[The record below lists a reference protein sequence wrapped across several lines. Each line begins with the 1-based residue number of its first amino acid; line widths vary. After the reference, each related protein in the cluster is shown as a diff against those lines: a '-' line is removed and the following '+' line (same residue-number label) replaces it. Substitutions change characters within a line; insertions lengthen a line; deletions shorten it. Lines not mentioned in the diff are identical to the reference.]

1 MLEVNPVK
9 GKVISLKG
17 SIVEIEFLGEK
28 PEINDVLV
36 DENDDSIKLLVYKS
50 SSENSFYCIVLTAY
64 DNISRGSKIVS
75 TGEKLNVPVGQGVLG
90 RVINMF
96 GQPVDGLGE
105 LKSDT
110 KETIFQE
117 APDFNE
123 VRPKIEI
130 LETGIKVVDLFAP
143 IIRGGKTGLFGGSGV
158 GKTVLLTEI
167 LHNIINKDP
176 EKTVSVFAGVGER
189 TREGHELFLELEQ
202 RKVLP
207 YVSLVFGA
215 MGESPSMRF
224 LTGHSATTI
233 AEHFRDDMQKNV
245 LVFVDNMFRFAQAGN
260 ELSLMMNTIPSEDG
274 YQATLSSEMADVHE
288 RLVSTKSA
296 DITTIEAVYVP
307 ADDLL
312 DQGVQSIFDYLQ
324 SSVVLSR
331 EIYQE
336 GRLPAVDLLA
346 SGSSAL
352 NPEVTFKEHYETALR
367 AQSMLKENEALERIV
382 ALVGEA
388 ELSEEDKIKYK
399 RAIKLK
405 NYMTQSF
412 FVTQEQTG
420 RPGVYVELRQNVQD
434 VNAIL
439 DGKFDDVNEEKFMNI
454 GSAVDVRS
462 STSIQAG
469 IAPEM
474 QVPGMQGGQGTQGAQ
489 TSQTAQTVQAGG
501 TQRPSPQQPQ
511 PPQTKTTPSPGSKT
525 PPSPEQQ
532 RQQTLQQL
540 QDKKKG

>member
-1 MLEVNPVK
+1 M
-9 GKVISLKG
+9 
-17 SIVEIEFLGEK
+17 
-28 PEINDVLV
+28 
-36 DENDDSIKLLVYKS
+36 
-50 SSENSFYCIVLTAY
+50 
-64 DNISRGSKIVS
+64 
-75 TGEKLNVPVGQGVLG
+75 
-90 RVINMF
+90 
-96 GQPVDGLGE
+96 
-105 LKSDT
+105 
-110 KETIFQE
+110 
-117 APDFNE
+117 
-123 VRPKIEI
+123 
-130 LETGIKVVDLFAP
+130 FAP

-176 EKTVSVFAGVGER
+176 ENTVSVFAGVGER

-233 AEHFRDDMQKNV
+233 AEHFRDEMQKNV

-288 RLVSTKSA
+288 RLVSTKAA

-312 DQGVQSIFDYLQ
+312 DQGVQAIFDYLQ

-352 NPEVTFKEHYETALR
+352 NPEITFKEHYETAIR

-420 RPGVYVELRQNVQD
+420 RPGVYVALEQNVQD
-434 VNAIL
+434 VNSIL

-462 STSIQAG
+462 STAIPAG
-469 IAPEM
+469 IAAEM
-474 QVPGMQGGQGTQGAQ
+474 KVPGAMGS
-489 TSQTAQTVQAGG
+489 SQTGQQSGEQPTKQPVQQPTQKTVQQPV
-501 TQRPSPQQPQ
+501 TQKSQPV
-511 PPQTKTTPSPGSKT
+511 TNKGSKD
-525 PPSPEQQ
+525 QQ
-532 RQQTLQQL
+532 GQKTLQQQIL
-540 QDKKKG
+540 QKSKKPETPK